1 MVLSTD
7 SLIPTFGSIFDILL
21 VDVDLPLFVC
31 EILEVEGFVEHYHAY
46 TVVKQKPT
54 PLTICRQS
62 VLSILYLNI
71 IYYDSLYQ
79 KNIAIRSVL
88 DTLFSVACTHLETH

>member
-31 EILEVEGFVEHYHAY
+31 ELLEVEGFVEHYHAY

-62 VLSILYLNI
+62 DFSDFHVLGLYKHGSAF
-71 IYYDSLYQ
+71 YVVPKY
-79 KNIAIRSVL
+79 
-88 DTLFSVACTHLETH
+88 HLL